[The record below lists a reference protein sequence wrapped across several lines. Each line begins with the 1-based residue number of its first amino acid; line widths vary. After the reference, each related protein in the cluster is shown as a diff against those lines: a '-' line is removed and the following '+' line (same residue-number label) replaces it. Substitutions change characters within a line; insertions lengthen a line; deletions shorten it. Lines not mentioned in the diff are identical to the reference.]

1 MKISPL
7 LALAWLLIFSSYVV
21 AQDSK
26 WVLLESTPLG
36 KAYVD
41 ANNNSRMPNGHVLY
55 IERFVEKA
63 GNTTTLTEVNCA
75 TKQYL
80 TRSEKF
86 VDNYGNSELDWVLN
100 SAKDWR
106 DIVPT
111 SLKDT
116 TASYACRTVAEYVQ
130 QSDAPVRKKRVV
142 KKNSR
147 RKS

>member
-26 WVLLESTPLG
+26 WVLVESTPLG

-41 ANNNSRMPNGHVLY
+41 TNNNARMPNGHVLY
-55 IERFVEKA
+55 IERFVEKG

-116 TASYACRTVAEYVQ
+116 TASFACRTAAAYFQ